1 MISPKRKASLL
12 LGATFLGGALVG
24 GGLVA
29 FAARP
34 DGPPRGGRRSEW
46 YLGHLQKEL
55 DLSASQRDSV
65 QAVLDRYGP
74 RMDSLMQEIRPRL
87 DTLRGGMRTEIER
100 FLDQRQR
107 NEFDQMRQHYT
118 RDRQAGGAGARR

>member
-1 MISPKRKASLL
+1 MSSSRSKATLL
-12 LGATFLGGALVG
+12 LAATFLGGLLVG
-24 GGLVA
+24 SGGMALLD
-29 FAARP
+29 RP
-34 DGPPRGGRRSEW
+34 DGPPRGGRRSDW

-55 DLSASQRDSV
+55 DLSAAQRDSV
-65 QAVLDRYGP
+65 RAVLDRYGP

-107 NEFDQMRQHYT
+107 NEFEKMRQHFA
-118 RDRQAGGAGARR
+118 RERQAGGADARR

>member
-1 MISPKRKASLL
+1 MSSSRSKASLL
-12 LGATFLGGALVG
+12 LAATFVG
-24 GGLVA
+24 GLLLGAGAMALRGQA
-29 FAARP
+29 
-34 DGPPRGGRRSEW
+34 DGPPRGRRSDW

-65 QAVLDRYGP
+65 RAVLDRYGP

-107 NEFDQMRQHYT
+107 SEFEKMRQHYA
-118 RDRQAGGAGARR
+118 RERQAGGADARH